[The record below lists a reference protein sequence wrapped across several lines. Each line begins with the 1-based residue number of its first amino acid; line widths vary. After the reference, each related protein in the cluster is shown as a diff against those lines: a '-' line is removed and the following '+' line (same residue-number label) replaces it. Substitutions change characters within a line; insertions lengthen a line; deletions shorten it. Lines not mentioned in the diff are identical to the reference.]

1 MFNHNP
7 AQQSVG
13 FGYDAQD
20 PDVFV
25 MRALKPVKAGSELFS
40 SFGQLSNS
48 QLVVSYGFV
57 LKDNPFDSVMLPAR
71 IVLDACKTVFLKLEG
86 KTHGGSTKADAAW
99 AARVAQLRE
108 GEAIA
113 AEQEQFVMTK

>member
-7 AQQSVG
+7 GQQSVA
-13 FGYDAQD
+13 FGYDAAD

-25 MRALKPVKAGSELFS
+25 MRALKPVKAGSELF
-40 SFGQLSNS
+40 S

-86 KTHGGSTKADAAW
+86 KSHGAKADAVW
-99 AARVAQLRE
+99 TARVAQLRE

>member
-7 AQQSVG
+7 GQQSVA
-13 FGYDAQD
+13 FGYDAAD

-86 KTHGGSTKADAAW
+86 KSHGAKADAVW
-99 AARVAQLRE
+99 TARVAQLRE

>member
-7 AQQSVG
+7 GQQSVG
-13 FGYDAQD
+13 FGYDAAD

-71 IVLDACKTVFLKLEG
+71 VVLDACKTVFLKLEG
-86 KTHGGSTKADAAW
+86 KTHGSSTKADAAW
-99 AARVAQLRE
+99 TARVAQLRD

>member
-7 AQQSVG
+7 GQQSVG
-13 FGYDAQD
+13 FGYDAAD
-20 PDVFV
+20 PNVFV

-86 KTHGGSTKADAAW
+86 KTHGSSTKADAAW
-99 AARVAQLRE
+99 AARVAQLRD